1 MRSATGWI
9 IGSNGHGNISAGN
22 ERKGGCRDRGSHT
35 SHEMDAKEISI
46 MVDFKALV
54 PWRDKS
60 QTPAPREDYHDPF
73 LTFRREVDRMFD
85 DFFSGF
91 GRRAIGAPFGSWGAP
106 TPSMD
111 LTENDKEIVVT
122 AEMPGLDQEDFEVT
136 VSGDLLTLKGEK
148 KAEHEHR
155 NGDAYYMERRFG
167 SFSRSVRL
175 PFEVKDE
182 KVDARYEKGL
192 LTIRLPKPADMQ
204 HQARRIEVRTA

>member
-1 MRSATGWI
+1 
-9 IGSNGHGNISAGN
+9 
-22 ERKGGCRDRGSHT
+22 
-35 SHEMDAKEISI
+35 

-60 QTPAPREDYHDPF
+60 RTPAPREEYPDPF
-73 LTFRREVDRMFD
+73 LSFRREVDRMFD

-91 GRRAIGAPFGSWGAP
+91 GRRAVGSPLGSWGAA

-111 LTENDKEIVVT
+111 LTETDKEIIVN
-122 AEMPGLDQEDFEVT
+122 AELPGLDDKDFEVT

-155 NGDAYYMERRFG
+155 NGDGYYTERRFG

-175 PFEVKDE
+175 PFEVEDE
-182 KVDARYEKGL
+182 KVHAHYEKGV
-192 LTIRLPKPADMQ
+192 LTIRVPKPAEMQ
-204 HQARRIEVRTA
+204 RQARRIEVRSM

>member
-1 MRSATGWI
+1 
-9 IGSNGHGNISAGN
+9 
-22 ERKGGCRDRGSHT
+22 
-35 SHEMDAKEISI
+35 

-60 QTPAPREDYHDPF
+60 QTPALREDLRDPF

-91 GRRAIGAPFGSWGAP
+91 GRSAVGSPFGSWAAP
-106 TPSMD
+106 TPSLD

-122 AEMPGLDQEDFEVT
+122 AEMPGLDDKDFEVT

-155 NGDAYYMERRFG
+155 NGDAYYVERRFG

-175 PFEVKDE
+175 PFAVKDE
-182 KVDARYEKGL
+182 RVDARYEKGV
-192 LTIRLPKPADMQ
+192 LTIRVPKPEDMQ
-204 HQARRIEVRTA
+204 RQARRIEVRSV